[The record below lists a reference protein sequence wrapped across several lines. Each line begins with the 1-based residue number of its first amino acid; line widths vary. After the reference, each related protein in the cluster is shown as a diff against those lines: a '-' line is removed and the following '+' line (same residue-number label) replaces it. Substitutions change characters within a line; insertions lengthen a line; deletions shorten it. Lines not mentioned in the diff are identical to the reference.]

1 MGDDTGSVAEKAPV
15 ADGDSKPRRRRNR
28 NRNKSAA
35 STVGRAATVTSNTAA
50 TVRQAGFIGKCP
62 DLEGHIYDCTDSRQS
77 DIFTKTTKEIAE
89 YVGTN
94 FKNGGDVRLAVEL
107 LEMPTLTRPTAA
119 VPDKDGKVDD
129 MSKLIAEKMV
139 NEYVRQ
145 LTTLH
150 QNIRTLYSL
159 VWGQCTDA
167 MRQRVEALKEYDKV
181 HSELNGLELLKLIK
195 NQAFNF
201 SSQKNWKHALHESTR
216 KFYGLTQGKSTTTQ
230 DYFQVF

>member
-1 MGDDTGSVAEKAPV
+1 
-15 ADGDSKPRRRRNR
+15 
-28 NRNKSAA
+28 
-35 STVGRAATVTSNTAA
+35 
-50 TVRQAGFIGKCP
+50 
-62 DLEGHIYDCTDSRQS
+62 
-77 DIFTKTTKEIAE
+77 
-89 YVGTN
+89 
-94 FKNGGDVRLAVEL
+94 
-107 LEMPTLTRPTAA
+107 MPTLTRPTAA
-119 VPDKDGKVDD
+119 VPDKEGKVDD

-167 MRQRVEALKEYDKV
+167 MRQRVEALKEYEKV

-201 SSQKNWKHALHESTR
+201 SSQKNRKHALHESTR
-216 KFYGLTQGKSTTTQ
+216 
-230 DYFQVF
+230 